1 MKNKYFFIIT
11 ISFICSMLLS
21 LASEGLKDKKNLN
34 IELDKKKNILQ
45 SIGIE
50 TVGLSSEM
58 IITKFNFNI
67 KEQVINID
75 GMIVNDILHKDLEKN
90 INRRSGDTEYYNEN
104 NKYFPLFI
112 SETMN
117 SIILPISGKGLWSSL
132 FGYVAINSK
141 NYSTVNGITFYAHGE
156 TPGLGAE
163 ISKDWFKSNF
173 VGKDIYKDGNLV
185 SVRVTKAGMA
195 NKSSSYEVDGIS
207 GATITSNG
215 VEELLKR
222 DLKKYE
228 PYFNRN
234 K

>member
-58 IITKFNFNI
+58 IISKFNFNI
-67 KEQVINID
+67 KEQVININ

-90 INRRSGDTEYYNEN
+90 INRRSGDTEYYNEK

-132 FGYVAINSK
+132 FGYVAINAK

-222 DLKKYE
+222 DLEKYE

>member
-58 IITKFNFNI
+58 IISKFNFNI

-173 VGKDIYKDGNLV
+173 VGKEIYNGGTLV
-185 SVRVTKAGMA
+185 SVRVAKAGMA

>member
-11 ISFICSMLLS
+11 VSFICSMLLS

-50 TVGLSSEM
+50 TAGLSSDL
-58 IITKFNFNI
+58 IISKFNFNI
-67 KEQVINID
+67 KEQVINTD
-75 GMIVNDILHKDLEKN
+75 GMIVNDILHEDLEKN

-132 FGYVAINSK
+132 FGYVAINAK

-173 VGKDIYKDGNLV
+173 VGKEIYKDETLV

-215 VEELLKR
+215 VEELLRR
-222 DLKKYE
+222 DLEKYE

>member
-1 MKNKYFFIIT
+1 MKNKYFFIISV
-11 ISFICSMLLS
+11 SFICSMLLS

-58 IITKFNFNI
+58 IISKFNFNI

-173 VGKDIYKDGNLV
+173 VGKEIYDGGTLV
-185 SVRVTKAGMA
+185 SVRVAKAGMA

>member
-11 ISFICSMLLS
+11 VSFICSMLLS

-58 IITKFNFNI
+58 IISKFNFNI

-173 VGKDIYKDGNLV
+173 VGKEIYDGGTLV
-185 SVRVTKAGMA
+185 SVRVAKAGMA

>member
-58 IITKFNFNI
+58 IISKFNFNI

-173 VGKDIYKDGNLV
+173 VGKEIYDGGTLV
-185 SVRVTKAGMA
+185 SVRVAKAGMA

>member
-11 ISFICSMLLS
+11 VSFICSMLLS

-50 TVGLSSEM
+50 TIGLSSEM
-58 IITKFNFNI
+58 IISKFNFNI

-90 INRRSGDTEYYNEN
+90 INRMSGDTEYYNEN

-173 VGKDIYKDGNLV
+173 VGKEIYNGGALV
-185 SVRVTKAGMA
+185 SVRVAKSGMA

>member
-11 ISFICSMLLS
+11 VSFICSMLLS

-50 TVGLSSEM
+50 TIGLSSEM
-58 IITKFNFNI
+58 IISKFNFNI

-104 NKYFPLFI
+104 SKYFPLFI

-132 FGYVAINSK
+132 FGYVAINAK

-173 VGKDIYKDGNLV
+173 VGKEIYNGGTLV
-185 SVRVTKAGMA
+185 SVRVAKAGMA

>member
-11 ISFICSMLLS
+11 VSFICSMLLS

-50 TVGLSSEM
+50 TIGLSSEM
-58 IITKFNFNI
+58 IISKFNFNI

-173 VGKDIYKDGNLV
+173 VGKEIYNGGTLV
-185 SVRVTKAGMA
+185 SVRVAKAGMA

>member
-11 ISFICSMLLS
+11 VSFICSMLLS

-58 IITKFNFNI
+58 IISKFNFNI

-90 INRRSGDTEYYNEN
+90 INRRSGDTEYYNEK

-132 FGYVAINSK
+132 FGYVAINAK

-173 VGKDIYKDGNLV
+173 VGKEIYDGGTLV
-185 SVRVTKAGMA
+185 SVRVAKAGIA

>member
-11 ISFICSMLLS
+11 VSFICSMLLS

-58 IITKFNFNI
+58 IISKFNFNI

-173 VGKDIYKDGNLV
+173 VGKEIYNGGALV
-185 SVRVTKAGMA
+185 SVRVAKAGMA

>member
-11 ISFICSMLLS
+11 VSFICSMLLS

-58 IITKFNFNI
+58 IISKFNFNI

-90 INRRSGDTEYYNEN
+90 INRRSGDTEYYNES

-173 VGKDIYKDGNLV
+173 VGKEIYDGGTLV
-185 SVRVTKAGMA
+185 SVRVAKAGMA

>member
-11 ISFICSMLLS
+11 VSFICSMLLS

-58 IITKFNFNI
+58 IISKFNFNI

-104 NKYFPLFI
+104 IKYFPLFI

-173 VGKDIYKDGNLV
+173 VGKEIYDGGTLV
-185 SVRVTKAGMA
+185 SVRVAKAGMA

>member
-11 ISFICSMLLS
+11 VSFICSMLLS

-58 IITKFNFNI
+58 IISKFNFNI

-173 VGKDIYKDGNLV
+173 VGKEIYDGGTLV
-185 SVRVTKAGMA
+185 SVRVAKAGMA

-228 PYFNRN
+228 LYFNRN

>member
-11 ISFICSMLLS
+11 VSFICSMLLS

-50 TVGLSSEM
+50 TIGLSSEM
-58 IITKFNFNI
+58 IISKFNFNI

-90 INRRSGDTEYYNEN
+90 INRMSGDTEYYNEN

-173 VGKDIYKDGNLV
+173 VGKEIYDGGTLV
-185 SVRVTKAGMA
+185 SVRVAKAGMA

>member
-11 ISFICSMLLS
+11 VSFICSMLLS

-58 IITKFNFNI
+58 IISKFNFNI

-173 VGKDIYKDGNLV
+173 VGKEIYNGGTLV
-185 SVRVTKAGMA
+185 SVRVAKAGMA

>member
-50 TVGLSSEM
+50 TIGLSSEM
-58 IITKFNFNI
+58 IISKFNFNI

-173 VGKDIYKDGNLV
+173 VGKEIYDGGTLV
-185 SVRVTKAGMA
+185 SVRVAKAGMA

>member
-173 VGKDIYKDGNLV
+173 VGKEIYDGGTLV
-185 SVRVTKAGMA
+185 SVRVAKAGMA

>member
-58 IITKFNFNI
+58 IISKFNFNI

-173 VGKDIYKDGNLV
+173 VGKEIYNGGTLV
-185 SVRVTKAGMA
+185 SVRVAKAGMA

-222 DLKKYE
+222 DLEKYE